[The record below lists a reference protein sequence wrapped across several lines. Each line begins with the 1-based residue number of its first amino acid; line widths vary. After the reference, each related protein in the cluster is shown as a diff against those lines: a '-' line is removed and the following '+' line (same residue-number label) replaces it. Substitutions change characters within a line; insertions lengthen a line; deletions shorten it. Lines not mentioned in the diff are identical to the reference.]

1 MNCPVCSTE
10 LKIAE
15 RLGIEIDHCP
25 KCRGIWLDRGEL
37 DKILERSQGEGATYT
52 TPPPVRDAA
61 PPPRDAYPQREQYRD
76 DDYRQQ
82 RKPDWDDDDDRRRYG
97 DQPYKKKRSFIEDI
111 FDF

>member
-15 RLGIEIDHCP
+15 RMGIEIDHCP

-37 DKILERSQGEGATYT
+37 DKIIERSAEGLVTQ
-52 TPPPVRDAA
+52 A
-61 PPPRDAYPQREQYRD
+61 PLPPRDSYPP
-76 DDYRQQ
+76 

-97 DQPYKKKRSFIEDI
+97 EQPYKKKRSFIEDI